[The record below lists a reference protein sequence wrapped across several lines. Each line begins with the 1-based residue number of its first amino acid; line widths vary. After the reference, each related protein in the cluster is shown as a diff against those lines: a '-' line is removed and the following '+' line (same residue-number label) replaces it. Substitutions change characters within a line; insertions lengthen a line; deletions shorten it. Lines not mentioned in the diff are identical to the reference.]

1 MATADVR
8 AKLHRLQVYMDS
20 KRGVPLRLLYR
31 VDGAEKTG
39 TVADMEADRGEFIRV
54 LGGNSLDDL
63 DRMLQFEL
71 ANIRVGEG

>member
-1 MATADVR
+1 MNDVR
-8 AKLHRLQVYMDS
+8 AKLQRLQEYIDS
-20 KRGVPLRLLYR
+20 KRGVPLRLLYS

-71 ANIRVGEG
+71 DNIRVGEG

>member
-1 MATADVR
+1 MNDVR
-8 AKLHRLQVYMDS
+8 AKLQRLQEYIDS
-20 KRGVPLRLLYR
+20 KRGVPLRLLYS

-54 LGGNSLDDL
+54 LGGNALDDL

>member
-1 MATADVR
+1 MNDVR
-8 AKLHRLQVYMDS
+8 AKLQRLQEYIDS
-20 KRGVPLRLLYR
+20 KRGVPLRLLYS

>member
-1 MATADVR
+1 MNDVR
-8 AKLHRLQVYMDS
+8 SKLQRLQEYIDS
-20 KRGVPLRLLYR
+20 KRGVPLRLLYS

>member
-1 MATADVR
+1 MNDVR
-8 AKLHRLQVYMDS
+8 AKLQRLQDYIDS
-20 KRGVPLRLLYR
+20 KRGVPLRRLYS

>member
-1 MATADVR
+1 MASANIR
-8 AKLHRLQVYMDS
+8 GKIQRLQAYINS
-20 KRGVPLRLLYR
+20 KRGVSLRLLYS
-31 VDGAEKTG
+31 VDGTEKTG
-39 TVADMEADRGEFIRV
+39 TIDDMEVDHAEFIRI